1 MAISKENDAISK
13 EKETLIKEKVLN
25 LSKISRYGN
34 LLSYANLNVP
44 DSDSHLRITLL
55 QLKLRRAGIPSIGAK
70 A

>member
-34 LLSYANLNVP
+34 LLSNANLNATY
-44 DSDSHLRITLL
+44 SESHLRIALL
-55 QLKLRRAGIPSIGAK
+55 LL
-70 A
+70 